1 MSFTDRMRKAAI
13 KYFEAI
19 RVAFAVILAIAMIMV
34 VIFFVSSQPW
44 DVLYWLVI
52 GPVTTLRRFGTVIE
66 LLIPLAFCGLGMCM
80 MFQVNRFNLS
90 CDGAFFIA
98 GSATAILA
106 LHLNLPPF
114 IFPLVIMIVSGLVGG
129 CVTFIPAYIN
139 EKYKAHI
146 VVSSIMLNYV
156 LLYLGRFLLIHWL
169 KDPTFSYNGTP
180 FFPENALLTRIVP
193 GTRIHT
199 GIFILIIA
207 VILTYILVY
216 KTKIGYNMRYSGR
229 NAEFARYVGV
239 DTKKYILSAQF
250 IGGALAG
257 IGGSIECMGIYQQL
271 NWEVQL
277 GYGFDGMLIAIIAKN
292 NPMVVPVVAFI
303 LSYLRAGGDLVNRM
317 TDVPTEFVSVIQSL
331 VVIFIAAK
339 ALLAPVRHRL
349 LIKDSMEQKGEN

>member
-1 MSFTDRMRKAAI
+1 MSFTEKMRKTAI

-19 RVAFAVILAIAMIMV
+19 RVAFAVFLAIAIIMV
-34 VIFFVSSQPW
+34 VIFFVSDQPL
-44 DVLYWLVI
+44 DVLYWLVV

-66 LLIPLAFCGLGMCM
+66 LLIPLGFCGLGMCM
-80 MFQVNRFNLS
+80 MFQVNRFNMS
-90 CDGAFFIA
+90 CEGAFFIA

-106 LHLNLPPF
+106 LYLDLPPI
-114 IFPLVIMIVSGLVGG
+114 IFPLAIIVVSALVGG
-129 CVTFIPAYIN
+129 CVTIVPAYIN

-199 GIFILIIA
+199 GIFILIAA
-207 VILTYILVY
+207 VIVTYILLY
-216 KTKIGYNMRYSGR
+216 KTKIGYNMRYSGQ
-229 NAEFARYVGV
+229 NAAFARYVGIN
-239 DTKKYILSAQF
+239 TKKSILSAQF
-250 IGGALAG
+250 IGGMLAG
-257 IGGSIECMGIYQQL
+257 MGGAIECMGIYQQL

-292 NPMVVPVVAFI
+292 NPLLVPVVAFI
-303 LSYLRAGGDLVNRM
+303 LSYLRTGGDLVNRM
-317 TDVPTEFVSVIQSL
+317 TDVPTEFVTVIQSL

-339 ALLAPVRHRL
+339 SLLATTRHRM
-349 LIKDSMEQKGEN
+349 LIKDSMSGKGAN